1 MMRAMEI
8 LPANRKGSWILVPNI
23 IANVER
29 VRRQVAAAAERAGRD
44 PAEVT
49 IIAVSKTR
57 TVAEIQEAM
66 AAGLT
71 HFGENRVQ
79 ELKSKWEVLHDQVT
93 WHMIGTLQTN
103 KAKQALQMASLIHSV
118 DRDAIVE
125 ALARQAERLGTT
137 ARILVQVNISGEATK
152 HGVAPEELPA
162 FLRRISQRGFLEVE
176 GLMTMAPLVSDPEE
190 TRPIFRRLRLLAE
203 QVRELDLPHVRMR
216 HLSMGMSGDFEVA
229 VEEGATL
236 VRIGTAIFGAR

>member
-1 MMRAMEI
+1 M
-8 LPANRKGSWILVPNI
+8 ANINR
-23 IANVER
+23 NVGLIR
-29 VRRQVAAAAERAGRD
+29 QQVAAAAERAGRD

-57 TVAEIQEAM
+57 TVAEIEEAM

-79 ELKSKWEVLHDQVT
+79 ELKEKWPHFQDKVT
-93 WHMIGTLQTN
+93 WHLIGTLQTN
-103 KAKQALQMASLIHSV
+103 KAKQALQMAELIHSV
-118 DRDAIVE
+118 DRDAIAAE
-125 ALARQAERLGTT
+125 LARLAERRGAP
-137 ARILVQVNISGEATK
+137 ARVLVEVNVSGEESK
-152 HGVAPEELPA
+152 HGVAPEKLPA
-162 FLRRISQRGFLEVE
+162 FLQRISQRGFLQVE

-190 TRPIFRRLRLLAE
+190 ARPYFRRLRLLAQE
-203 QVRELDLPHVRMR
+203 MRELQLPGISMR
-216 HLSMGMSGDFEVA
+216 HLSMGMSGDFQLA

>member
-1 MMRAMEI
+1 MEI
-8 LPANRKGSWILVPNI
+8 LPSNRKGSWILVANI
-23 IANVER
+23 KSNVEL
-29 VRRQVAAAAERAGRD
+29 VRQQVAEAAERAGRD

-57 TVAEIQEAM
+57 TVAEIEEAM

-79 ELKSKWEVLHDQVT
+79 ELKEKWPQLQGRAT
-93 WHMIGTLQTN
+93 WHLIGTLQTN
-103 KAKQALQMASLIHSV
+103 KAKQALEMADLIHSV
-118 DRDAIVE
+118 DRDAIAEV
-125 ALARQAERLGTT
+125 LARLAERRGVP
-137 ARILVQVNISGEATK
+137 ARVLVQVNVSGEASK
-152 HGVAPEELPA
+152 HGVAPDELA
-162 FLRRISQRGFLEVE
+162 SFLRRISQRGFLQVE

-190 TRPIFRRLRLLAE
+190 TRPVFRKLRQLADE
-203 QVRELDLPHVRMR
+203 MRELQLPGVAMR
-216 HLSMGMSGDFEVA
+216 HLSMGMSGDFQVA